1 MSNDCR
7 TKCRNCNHY
16 VDLVAGECP
25 LCDEVYYHDSE
36 EVVPSDEKVNIHIS
50 FKAPTEGAWMEIV
63 TELKALIPEKMTAER
78 FNFLYLLD
86 PTAEVEKF

>member
-25 LCDEVYYHDSE
+25 LCDEVYYIDSE
-36 EVVPSDEKVNIHIS
+36 EQPSEKTNELKVNMNVSIERTYFTIEV
-50 FKAPTEGAWMEIV
+50 KGNEILV
-63 TELKALIPEKMTAER
+63 TSTSQDG
-78 FNFLYLLD
+78 F
-86 PTAEVEKF
+86 

>member
-25 LCDEVYYHDSE
+25 LCDEVYYKDVE
-36 EVVPSDEKVNIHIS
+36 EEIVDTKINISIS
-50 FKAPTEGAWMEIV
+50 FTTPTEGEWVEICK
-63 TELKALIPEKMTAER
+63 ELMALIPEKMSTER
-78 FNFLYLLD
+78 FNFLYMQQPVAD
-86 PTAEVEKF
+86 KDKF

>member
-25 LCDEVYYHDSE
+25 LCDEIYYNDSE
-36 EVVPSDEKVNIHIS
+36 ESETSDNKVNITIS
-50 FKAPTEGAWMEIV
+50 FSTPTEGEWVDICK
-63 TELKALIPEKMTAER
+63 ELKALIPEKMSTER
-78 FNFLYLLD
+78 FNFLYMLQ
-86 PTAEVEKF
+86 PVAEKDKF

>member
-25 LCDEVYYHDSE
+25 LCDEVYYDDAE
-36 EVVPSDEKVNIHIS
+36 DAEPSDERVNINIS

-63 TELKALIPEKMTAER
+63 KELKALIPEKMSTER

-86 PTAEVEKF
+86 PVADKDKF

>member
-25 LCDEVYYHDSE
+25 LCDEVYYKEDDE
-36 EVVPSDEKVNIHIS
+36 EVIDTKVNITIS
-50 FKAPTEGAWMEIV
+50 FTTPTEGQWVEICK
-63 TELKALIPEKMTAER
+63 ELKALIPKQMTAER
-78 FNFLYLLD
+78 FNFLYMQQPVAD
-86 PTAEVEKF
+86 KDKF

>member
-25 LCDEVYYHDSE
+25 LCDEVYYSE
-36 EVVPSDEKVNIHIS
+36 DDDDVIDTKVNITIS
-50 FKAPTEGAWMEIV
+50 FNVPTEGEWVEICK
-63 TELKALIPEKMTAER
+63 ELQALIPEKMSTER
-78 FNFLYLLD
+78 FNFLYMQQPVAD
-86 PTAEVEKF
+86 KDKF